1 MDNCHNVDS
10 LWLIGTTGSEL
21 TVIQTGANGMES
33 LEELYE
39 EAGTFHGSVCG
50 GIVLGVRMAHL
61 GCRAAAVDD
70 PKKPENKKKLMVFVE
85 IDRCATD
92 GIQSV
97 TGCSLGKRTL
107 KVMDYG
113 IMAATFY
120 NQKTKQAFRI
130 SVHPEARQR
139 AKALFP
145 DHTDKNHL
153 YLEAYKQ
160 LPDDRLFVVEE
171 VAVDLGGLDMPGP
184 PPDRTACHDC
194 GEEIIQGRE
203 IHQDGKDLCRRCA
216 GLPVYY
222 GPVGG

>member
-1 MDNCHNVDS
+1 
-10 LWLIGTTGSEL
+10 
-21 TVIQTGANGMES
+21 MES
-33 LEELYE
+33 LKKLYE
-39 EAGTFHGSVCG
+39 EAGEFHGSVCG

-61 GCRAAAVDD
+61 GCRVADVDD

-113 IMAATFY
+113 IMAATFF
-120 NQKTKQAFRI
+120 NQKKNQSFRV

-145 DHTDKNHL
+145 DRTDKNHV

-160 LPDDRLFVVEE
+160 LPDDQLFVVET
-171 VAVDLGGLDMPGP
+171 GLIESQNLHKNKPGQ
-184 PPDRTACHDC
+184 C
-194 GEEIIQGRE
+194 GNIQFT
-203 IHQDGKDLCRRCA
+203 
-216 GLPVYY
+216 
-222 GPVGG
+222 

>member
-1 MDNCHNVDS
+1 MQS
-10 LWLIGTTGSEL
+10 LD
-21 TVIQTGANGMES
+21 
-33 LEELYE
+33 ELYK
-39 EAGTFHGSVCG
+39 EAGVFHGGVCS

-61 GCRAAAVDD
+61 GCRTIGVDE
-70 PKKPENKKKLMVFVE
+70 PRKPENRKKLIVFVE

-113 IMAATFY
+113 IMAATFLNLKT
-120 NQKTKQAFRI
+120 NQACRI
-130 SVHPEARQR
+130 SVHPKARQW
-139 AKALFP
+139 AKELFP
-145 DHTDKNHL
+145 DLTDKNHV

-160 LPDDRLFVVEE
+160 LPDEQLFMVQGVE
-171 VAVDLGGLDMPGP
+171 VDLAGLDMPGP
-184 PPDRTACHDC
+184 PPARTECKQC

-203 IHQDGKDLCRRCA
+203 VCQDAQEFCRRCA

-222 GPVGG
+222 APVERKM